1 MVLSSKNSAFFS
13 DVCRVFDTPDLR
25 SFPSK
30 YRTRCS
36 RRFPSGRLSRRGRI
50 RAIKSLQE
58 RAYIYKTLS
67 GRSGWPSRDP
77 IGEPG
82 FELLRGKQASV
93 SAGEPNRNLFIKN
106 NPLQNIDPDGLDLI
120 TVTYTSG
127 TTVTYGAF
135 RSPNLG
141 QLMGALTNAAGSI
154 SGITIKG
161 HACCTM
167 QSFGDDFLAMN
178 STGTQI
184 LTTGGADL
192 AGALKSALAPGA
204 WIYLAGC
211 GSGRGE
217 GNIAQQMSAV
227 LPGVT
232 VSGHQG
238 RFALNV
244 PFCGCALG
252 KRNYYING
260 ELQHSAW

>member
-1 MVLSSKNSAFFS
+1 M
-13 DVCRVFDTPDLR
+13 P
-25 SFPSK
+25 
-30 YRTRCS
+30 
-36 RRFPSGRLSRRGRI
+36 
-50 RAIKSLQE
+50 
-58 RAYIYKTLS
+58 